1 MAPSPEPP
9 DMPDTTEA
17 LPPESAA
24 AAADGVRL
32 AELAESL
39 PLNRASVFEVVK
51 ALGITT
57 SKGPGPGGRG
67 RPAPPGG
74 NAGP

>member
-1 MAPSPEPP
+1 MPPVSWHLSALARPATMAPSPEPP
-9 DMPDTTEA
+9 DMPDT
-17 LPPESAA
+17 
-24 AAADGVRL
+24 
-32 AELAESL
+32 AESL
-39 PLNRASVFEVVK
+39 PLSRDSVFEVMK

-67 RPAPPGG
+67 RPAPPPPGG

>member
-1 MAPSPEPP
+1 
-9 DMPDTTEA
+9 MPDAADTP
-17 LPPESAA
+17 PPELAA
-24 AAADGVRL
+24 TADGVRL

-39 PLNRASVFEVVK
+39 PLSRASVFEVVK